1 MFRNSEWREH
11 SCFNIFLVHYIFAY
25 IFLVHD
31 VYTESLELRQSEW
44 REHSCFAY
52 IISA

>member
-1 MFRNSEWREH
+1 MH
-11 SCFNIFLVHYIFAY
+11 DIILVHYIFAY

-52 IISA
+52 IISAWYFFNMILV